1 VTERRR
7 LLVAPEVSGLLPRHT
22 RRHLDTLA
30 AGRRTCFICQAAIGR
45 EDPAAVLAIR
55 DPAGG
60 KVVLTTAHAS
70 CHSSAVIDRPLD
82 QARLASIRWAPAVIQ
97 GPKPRAVLA
106 VLHGRELLTVTADGE
121 AESPLR
127 DLLVARGFRLIT
139 DVITEQ
145 AGRIV
150 GWSCELQRDGRVAV
164 RTDQDALELETNR
177 PLSEEWIAVARS
189 AEAIML
195 LEVVDAPAT
204 DDAGAEVLRALAEAR
219 CFAGMVDVA

>member
-1 VTERRR
+1 MAEKRR

-22 RRHLDTLA
+22 RRHLDALA

-45 EDPAAVLAIR
+45 GDPAAVLAIR
-55 DPAGG
+55 DPADG

-106 VLHGRELLTVTADGE
+106 VLHGSELLTVASDGQ

-127 DLLVARGFRLIT
+127 DLLVGQGFRPIT

-145 AGRIV
+145 PGPIV
-150 GWSCELQRDGRVAV
+150 GWRCELERDGRVAV
-164 RTDQDALELETNR
+164 RTDTDALELETNG
-177 PLSEEWIAVARS
+177 PLSEEWIAAARS
-189 AEAIML
+189 TGAIML
-195 LEVVDAPAT
+195 LEVVEAPAT
-204 DDAGAEVLRALAEAR
+204 DDAGVEVQRALAESR
-219 CFAGMVDVA
+219 CYAGMVDVA